1 MPDSSDDYQLPSW
14 PPTPINRDLWN
25 AVMGSIAARLTA
37 REDLEATFEALQQTG
52 IQASLDYIQVTVAP
66 QIATLQTSITLAQE
80 QLDQIILDGVS
91 PDSNKLGGQLPAYY
105 ATANALSTGLTD
117 AANALSQLSTDTADA
132 LADKADADDVATALA
147 DKADADDV
155 ATALAE
161 TAAAISLRAKG
172 LFEKADPRSVAFT
185 KTGAGTASIKA
196 GTIVEVN
203 GAVHQFAVD
212 TAITMPAL
220 TAGTDYAIWIH
231 PDGAISATA
240 SFTSAPVANA
250 RRIGGFHYAPGGN
263 AAAQAGGDAVPAINE
278 FSMWDLKWRPSCPD
292 PRGMTLVAGAF
303 WCDIYHLGVD
313 HLINGTSKFN
323 VTMADGS
330 SPPRRPLMFGGNGTA
345 TYSTLTWWEAAEV
358 MVSHGK
364 ELLSYADF
372 AAAAYGTTE
381 NASAGTDPVSTIL
394 RQAYT
399 SKWGVMLATGNVW
412 VWGNEFGGGAQGAA
426 WANNNGG
433 RGQVYQQENAL
444 LLGGSWG
451 VAAFSGSRASSWGD
465 APSISESRFGARGRC
480 EHLTLV

>member
-1 MPDSSDDYQLPSW
+1 MDVTANLNLPIPNADAI
-14 PPTPINRDLWN
+14 PPTNISDEFPRIALALTMLDAIIYTLQGVVAGKAEEDHTQAISTIN
-25 AVMGSIAARLTA
+25 GLTEELA
-37 REDLEATFEALQQTG
+37 SKMSASTTFSLDDLEDVLGAAGAAVNYVLVKNIDGKWVPSTALAALGLHDHAISEVVGLGEAL
-52 IQASLDYIQVTVAP
+52 VA
-66 QIATLQTSITLAQE
+66 IE
-80 QLDQIILDGVS
+80 D
-91 PDSNKLGGQLPAYY
+91 
-105 ATANALSTGLTD
+105 
-117 AANALSQLSTDTADA
+117 ALSQLA
-132 LADKADADDVATALA
+132 ADKVDVTAAAATEAA
-147 DKADADDV
+147 I
-155 ATALAE
+155 
-161 TAAAISLRAKG
+161 AAAISLRAKG
-172 LFEKADPRSVAFT
+172 LFVKADSASVAFT

-203 GAVHQFAVD
+203 GAVFTFAVA

-220 TAGTDYAIWIH
+220 TAGTDYAIWVH

-345 TYSTLTWWEAAEV
+345 TYSTLTRWEAAEV
-358 MVSHGK
+358 MASHGK

-399 SKWGVMLATGNVW
+399 SKWGVMLSTGNVW
-412 VWGNEFGGGAQGAA
+412 IWGNEFGGGAAGAA
-426 WANNNGG
+426 WASTNGG

-444 LLGGSWG
+444 LLGGDWG
-451 VAAFSGSRASSWGD
+451 HAAFSGSRASSWNS
-465 APSISESRFGARGRC
+465 APSNSAASFGARGRC

>member
-25 AVMGSIAARLTA
+25 AVMGSIAERLTA
-37 REDLEATFEALQQTG
+37 REGLEATFEALQQTG

-91 PDSNKLGGQLPAYY
+91 PDANKLGGQLPAYY
-105 ATANALSTGLTD
+105 ATANALSAGLTE
-117 AANALSQLSTDTADA
+117 AAEALSQLSDDTDLAISQLATDTANA
-132 LADKADADDVATALA
+132 LAEKADADV
-147 DKADADDV
+147 V
-155 ATALAE
+155 
-161 TAAAISLRAKG
+161 AAAISLRAKG
-172 LFEKADPRSVAFT
+172 IFEKADPASVAFI

-203 GAVHQFAVD
+203 GTVHQFAAA

-220 TAGTDYAIWIH
+220 TAGTDYAIWVH

-358 MVSHGK
+358 MASHGK

-381 NASAGTDPVSTIL
+381 NVSAGTDPVSTIL

-412 VWGNEFGGGAQGAA
+412 IWGNEFGGGAAGAA
-426 WANNNGG
+426 WANTNGG

-444 LLGGSWG
+444 LLGGDWG
-451 VAAFSGSRASSWGD
+451 GAAFSGSRASYWGY
-465 APSISESRFGARGRC
+465 APSFSGGGVGARGRC
-480 EHLTLV
+480 EHLNLV

>member
-1 MPDSSDDYQLPSW
+1 MPDSSDNYQLPSW

-25 AVMGSIAARLTA
+25 AVMASIGERITA
-37 REDLEATFEALQQTG
+37 REELEATFEALQATG

-91 PDSNKLGGQLPAYY
+91 PDANKLGGQLPAYY
-105 ATANALSTGLTD
+105 ATADALATGLSNAAD
-117 AANALSQLSTDTADA
+117 ALAQLSTDTADA
-132 LADKADADDVATALA
+132 LADKADADDVAAALA
-147 DKADADDV
+147 D
-155 ATALAE
+155 
-161 TAAAISLRAKG
+161 TAAAISLRAKA
-172 LFEKADPRSVAFT
+172 LFEKADPASVAFI

-203 GAVHQFAVD
+203 GTVHQFAAN

-220 TAGTDYAIWIH
+220 TAGTDYAIWVH

-240 SFTSAPVANA
+240 SFTSAPVVNA

-358 MVSHGK
+358 MASHGK
-364 ELLSYADF
+364 QLLSYADF

-381 NASAGTDPVSTIL
+381 NSSAGTDPVSTIL

-399 SKWGVMLATGNVW
+399 SKWGVMLSTGNVW
-412 VWGNEFGGGAQGAA
+412 VWGNEFGGGAAGAA
-426 WANNNGG
+426 WANTNGG

-444 LLGGSWG
+444 LLGGDWVS
-451 VAAFSGSRASSWGD
+451 AAFSGSRASSWNN
-465 APSISESRFGARGRC
+465 APSVSVAGFGARGRC